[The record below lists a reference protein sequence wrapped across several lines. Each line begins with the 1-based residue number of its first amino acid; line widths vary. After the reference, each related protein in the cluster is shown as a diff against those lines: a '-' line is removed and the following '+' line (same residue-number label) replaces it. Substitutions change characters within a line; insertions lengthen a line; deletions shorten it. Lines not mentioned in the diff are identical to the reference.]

1 LKQTILHIGL
11 EKTGTT
17 SIQFLLRENRQQLL
31 KSSVLV
37 SKSSQSG
44 NNFHL
49 AIASYSKF
57 REDGLTRQLG
67 LTSAADLQ
75 NFRKE
80 TIRALADEIRTES
93 AEKVI
98 LSSEHFQSRLLGVED
113 IGSLKSLL
121 EEAGCQNFKVVVYLR
136 DPLKIV
142 MSHHGMAIKKGI
154 HVTSDFYRPQHPRVS
169 HIIDHKKTLDNW
181 AEVFGRENIDA
192 RLYPE
197 GQGGDVL
204 ITDFLKAVEIEPGQ
218 LDLSKQE
225 LRNVNLTDL
234 ALETL
239 NDLNA
244 KSDRVRV
251 LAEDRWLFNRL
262 EEALPGRGL
271 NPSSEVVE
279 LFANHFKANHREVA
293 RQWFDSAEPLF
304 SAEFKPPAEQ
314 DGAEQSTAERK
325 RVAEVV
331 EKLIARAMLRRR
343 IMALPRRARRSVAA
357 VFRR

>member
-1 LKQTILHIGL
+1 MKQTILHIGL

-67 LTSAADLQ
+67 LTSDAKLQ
-75 NFRKE
+75 NFRKS
-80 TIRALADEIRTES
+80 TIRALAEEVR
-93 AEKVI
+93 AEAPEKLI
-98 LSSEHFQSRLLGVED
+98 LSSEHFQSRLLGVDD
-113 IGSLKSLL
+113 IRNLKNLL
-121 EEAGCQNFKVVVYLR
+121 EEAGCQNFKIVLYLR

-154 HVTSDFYRPQHPRVS
+154 HVTSDFYRPQHPRIS
-169 HIIDHKKTLDNW
+169 HIIDHKKTLNNW
-181 AEVFGRENIDA
+181 VEVFGRENMDV

-197 GQGGDVL
+197 GQSGDVL
-204 ITDFLKAVEIEPGQ
+204 IADFLKAVEIETHQ

-234 ALETL
+234 ALEAL
-239 NDLNA
+239 NAINA
-244 KSDRVRV
+244 KSDRVRG

-262 EEALPGRGL
+262 ERELPGRGL
-271 NPSSEVVE
+271 SPD
-279 LFANHFKANHREVA
+279 AEVA
-293 RQWFDSAEPLF
+293 QLFEQHFRQSHLDIARHWFDSAEPLF
-304 SAEFKPPAEQ
+304 SARFKPPVVHTS
-314 DGAEQSTAERK
+314 DERA
-325 RVAEVV
+325 RVARLVD
-331 EKLIARAMLRRR
+331 KLIARAMLRRR
-343 IMALPRRARRSVAA
+343 ILAVPRKLTRALGAFSRRSA
-357 VFRR
+357 

>member
-1 LKQTILHIGL
+1 MKQTILHIGL

-31 KSSVLV
+31 KSSVFI

-67 LTSAADLQ
+67 LTTEAKLQ
-75 NFRKE
+75 KFRE
-80 TIRALADEIRTES
+80 ATIRSLAEEIRTE
-93 AEKVI
+93 APERLI

-113 IGSLKSLL
+113 IGSLKNLL
-121 EEAGCQNFKVVVYLR
+121 EQAGCQNFKVVLYLR

-154 HVTSDFYRPQHPRVS
+154 HVTSDFYRPQHPRIS

-197 GQGGDVL
+197 GQSGDVL
-204 ITDFLKAVEIEPGQ
+204 IADFLKTVEIETHQ

-234 ALETL
+234 ALEAL
-239 NDLNA
+239 NAINA

-262 EEALPGRGL
+262 ERELPGRGL
-271 NPSSEVVE
+271 SPDAEVVE
-279 LFANHFKANHREVA
+279 LFEQHFSDSHLDIA
-293 RQWFDSAEPLF
+293 RQWFDSSEPLF
-304 SAEFKPPAEQ
+304 SARFKPPVVHTIE
-314 DGAEQSTAERK
+314 ERE
-325 RVAEVV
+325 RVTLLV

-343 IMALPRRARRSVAA
+343 ILGLPRKLARVLGGLARRSA
-357 VFRR
+357 

>member
-1 LKQTILHIGL
+1 MKQTILHIGL

-31 KSSVLV
+31 KSSVLI

-67 LTSAADLQ
+67 LTTDAKLQ
-75 NFRKE
+75 KFRE
-80 TIRALADEIRTES
+80 ATIRSLAEEIRTE
-93 AEKVI
+93 APERLI

-121 EEAGCQNFKVVVYLR
+121 EQAGCQNFKVVVYLR

-154 HVTSDFYRPQHPRVS
+154 HVTSDFYRPQHPRIS

-197 GQGGDVL
+197 GQSGDVL
-204 ITDFLKAVEIEPGQ
+204 IADFLKAVEIETHQ

-234 ALETL
+234 ALEAL
-239 NDLNA
+239 NAINA

-262 EEALPGRGL
+262 ERELPGRGL
-271 NPSSEVVE
+271 NPDAEVVE
-279 LFANHFKANHREVA
+279 LFEQHFRESHIDIA
-293 RQWFDSAEPLF
+293 RHWFDSSEPLF
-304 SAEFKPPAEQ
+304 SARFKPPVVHTFE
-314 DGAEQSTAERK
+314 ERE
-325 RVAEVV
+325 RVTLLV

-343 IMALPRRARRSVAA
+343 ILGLPRKLARVLGGLARRSA
-357 VFRR
+357 